1 MLNELSRLL
10 IENDYLPHGYCIS
23 WSRPLVYTYVISD
36 VLIFLSYF
44 SMPVA
49 IGYFAYRRQDFPY
62 RWLLWMFAIFIMAC
76 GTTHLMGAIVLWK
89 PLYGLDAM
97 LKAFTALVSIV
108 TAFMLWPL
116 IPHAMKL
123 PSPSQLKLINEEL
136 QNEIAQRKRIEEALR
151 IAKEA
156 AEEGLQNEQKRL
168 AAIVESSEDA
178 IVSKTLD
185 GRITSWN
192 RAAEKIFGYTAKE
205 MIGQYIR
212 ILIPPERIEEENNVL
227 ATIARGESIKH
238 YETERICKDSRRIIV
253 SETLSPILDKAGRII
268 GASKIARDISDIK
281 ASEEAIKTS
290 ESRFRRLFHEA
301 PVPLCYINEEGVLTD
316 SNRRFEQTF
325 GYGRSDVPTLTEW
338 WQLAYPD
345 PLRRAQVLA
354 IWKAAVTD
362 AAATGHDIE
371 PIEYQVTCKN
381 GGTRTVL
388 ISGITLGKDLLA
400 TFFDITERRQA
411 EEEVRRLNIDLERR
425 VVERTAELVSA
436 NRELE
441 SFAYA
446 VSHDL
451 RAPLRA
457 MSGFSQ
463 ALVED
468 YGDQLKGD
476 AKIYLDQIN
485 IASHNMGE
493 LIDGILTLS
502 RSTRGEMKHDSI
514 DISTMATQ
522 LFKELMHN
530 EPERKVEWQVE
541 PNLSATGDARM
552 IEAALRNLLG
562 NAWKYTAKKEAAV
575 IRVYL
580 GEIDGEQGF
589 CVADNG
595 AGFDK
600 AHIERLF
607 KPFQRLHRQDEFPGL
622 GIGLAT
628 VQRIINRHGGK
639 VNATGQPGNGAT
651 FCFTL
656 PAMSSEKTP

>member
-485 IASHNMGE
+485 FASHNMGE